1 MSGFRLTSSQFVLFT
16 LLILAFFSPYC
27 FADLYDGSISALS
40 GISATD
46 PPWGNTTLYWHVEQV
61 SGGYVYEYLFDGL
74 NSKEVSHFIIEVSA
88 NTTINDFGT
97 PTYYYGV
104 SATDF
109 INNGGFTTGGVT
121 GVLEG
126 PTDDWGSGN
135 PNIPGTLYGIK
146 FDNTA
151 DYGDASASWG
161 VSIFSTR
168 MPTWGDFY
176 AKDGVF
182 SGTNVVAWNTG
193 FTATDTDPA
202 YDQAWDGA
210 HISVPDTRV
219 PIPGAVLLGLLGL
232 GIAGVKMRKFA

>member
-1 MSGFRLTSSQFVLFT
+1 MTEQDIYAQLSAKFGEKVLEFQEEET
-16 LLILAFFSPYC
+16 ANPTAIITASAVAEVCQYLLE
-27 FADLYDGSISALS
+27 DEAL
-40 GISATD
+40 
-46 PPWGNTTLYWHVEQV
+46 
-61 SGGYVYEYLFDGL
+61 LFDSLMNLAGFDPAPEEEL
-74 NSKEVSHFIIEVSA
+74 SVIYHLYSTSLDHYITLKTFVPREGGKVPSIA
-88 NTTINDFGT
+88 NIYGT
-97 PTYYYGV
+97 
-104 SATDF
+104 A
-109 INNGGFTTGGVT
+109 
-121 GVLEG
+121 
-126 PTDDWGSGN
+126 DWHEREAFD
-135 PNIPGTLYGIK
+135 LYGIK